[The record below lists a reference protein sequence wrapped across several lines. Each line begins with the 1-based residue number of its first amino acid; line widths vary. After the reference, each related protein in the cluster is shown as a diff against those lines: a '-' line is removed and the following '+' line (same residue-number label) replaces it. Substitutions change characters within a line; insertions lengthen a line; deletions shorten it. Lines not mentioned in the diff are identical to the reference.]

1 MSVRRLVLG
10 FVNTKEESKR
20 GSVSL
25 AQVIWD
31 KAEQAMRRKGFNGNF
46 SAYVADLIRND
57 SEATAHH
64 EAAPEK
70 AAPAQPK
77 RKAA

>member
-1 MSVRRLVLG
+1 
-10 FVNTKEESKR
+10 VNTKEESKR

-31 KAEQAMRRKGFNGNF
+31 KAELAMRRKGFNGNF

-57 SEATAHH
+57 SEATAHP
-64 EAAPEK
+64 AVAPEPAVTERTK
-70 AAPAQPK
+70 RRAA
-77 RKAA
+77 

>member
-1 MSVRRLVLG
+1 MNS
-10 FVNTKEESKR
+10 KEDSKR

-25 AQVIWD
+25 SKVIWD

-57 SEATAHH
+57 SEASATAPKKDVD
-64 EAAPEK
+64 ART
-70 AAPAQPK
+70 K